1 MTDDFPSV
9 VGVEH
14 RFVEAGGLRMHV
26 AEAGAGEP
34 LLLLH
39 GWPQHWYQWRGVIQ
53 RLADIA
59 AGDRARPARLRLD
72 RRAARAGRAR
82 RLRHAT

>member
-14 RFVEAGGLRMHV
+14 RFVEAGGLRVHV

-34 LLLLH
+34 LLLST
-39 GWPQHWYQWRGVIQ
+39 
-53 RLADIA
+53 
-59 AGDRARPARLRLD
+59 
-72 RRAARAGRAR
+72 AGRSTGTSGA
-82 RLRHAT
+82 ASSSAWPTPGG

>member
-1 MTDDFPSV
+1 MRDDFPPV
-9 VGVEH
+9 PGVEH

-34 LLLLH
+34 LLLVH

-53 RLADIA
+53 RLAGTRRLIVPDLRGFGWTDA
-59 AGDRARPARLRLD
+59 PPARSTRTSSS
-72 RRAARAGRAR
+72 
-82 RLRHAT
+82 AT